1 MAAPLPKTAADG
13 TSVKVPGVAV
23 FIDATVTLL
32 EFFHVYVTLVI
43 VFGETSPV
51 AENDRVGS
59 VPFAE
64 TELADSAA
72 VTVTAF
78 FCTVNDRVTLV
89 AGTKDVS
96 PAWSAFIVH
105 VPAATRVTVN
115 PETVQ
120 IEVVEEESAT
130 TNPESD
136 DGAKVI
142 ALSPK
147 VAIEGWANVM
157 VCADLAAEM
166 VTVCVASLAG

>member
-1 MAAPLPKTAADG
+1 LAAPLPKTAADG
-13 TSVKVPGVAV
+13 TSVKVPAVVV

-32 EFFHVYVTLVI
+32 EFFHVYVTPVI

-51 AENDRVGS
+51 AENDRVGR

-64 TELADSAA
+64 MELADSPA

-105 VPAATRVTVN
+105 VPAATIVTAN

-120 IEVVEEESAT
+120 TEVVAEESAT

-136 DGAKVI
+136 DGDKVI

-157 VCADLAAEM
+157 VCVDLAAEM